1 MLLECVSRGTGMS
14 GHQPGS
20 GSLLTH
26 AVLHACGPQTLHAVS
41 PEPATQRGKRR
52 LPSTG
57 SQEEQKR
64 TGHCVLCQTP
74 SPEIS
79 QHGETTSKLKRKEKK
94 RNLGKQGGR
103 YKQTTLCKGL
113 LREATPVT
121 WMLWALF
128 CLHTSHH
135 PRIKLHPIL
144 PDS

>member
-1 MLLECVSRGTGMS
+1 MDRIFPIHCLSLENCSDAPRVCKQRDGNERAPAGQWVTADARR
-14 GHQPGS
+14 
-20 GSLLTH
+20 T
-26 AVLHACGPQTLHAVS
+26 ACLRASDTLHAVS

-121 WMLWALF
+121 
-128 CLHTSHH
+128 
-135 PRIKLHPIL
+135 
-144 PDS
+144 